1 MIHRIRDA
9 APLAAV
15 IVMLVI
21 FNVMASGCD
30 VRYARFDDNNEV
42 RLYKTLKA
50 SAEAYNGA
58 RLALRQYDRTKPF
71 TPEQKAKI
79 EQYAEDYRLAYH
91 LALEAWEMY
100 RQGKGSESEWLKT
113 ANDALDAI
121 ARLESE
127 VKYE

>member
-1 MIHRIRDA
+1 MLYRIRDT
-9 APLAAV
+9 APLVAV
-15 IVMLVI
+15 VAMLVI
-21 FNVMASGCD
+21 FNIMASGCATSID
-30 VRYARFDDNNEV
+30 TPENEV
-42 RLYKTLKA
+42 RLYKALKA

-71 TPEQKAKI
+71 TDEQKAKI
-79 EQYAEDYRLAYH
+79 ERYAEDYRLTYH
-91 LALEAWEMY
+91 LALEAWELWK
-100 RQGKGSESEWLKT
+100 RGKGSESEWLKA